1 VSLDE
6 TRAINPYFSKVDF
19 RSFDLRLVTKRV
31 PRIDSVTEPSNA
43 VVTKVSPWSVKDT
56 VARLKAIVEARGMK
70 VFAVIDLGAE
80 AGASGFDLRDM
91 HVITFGSTAL
101 AAAVMA
107 AHPLVALDVPQKVVV
122 WVDGCET
129 KIGYAEPPALA
140 ARYGLA
146 AELAEMLAVID
157 SVTEASIDR

>member
-1 VSLDE
+1 
-6 TRAINPYFSKVDF
+6 
-19 RSFDLRLVTKRV
+19 
-31 PRIDSVTEPSNA
+31 
-43 VVTKVSPWSVKDT
+43 
-56 VARLKAIVEARGMK
+56 
-70 VFAVIDLGAE
+70 
-80 AGASGFDLRDM
+80 
-91 HVITFGSTAL
+91 
-101 AAAVMA
+101 MA